1 MSTSISPSMHPAE
14 QAKTAVRAFIVDD
27 EEPGR
32 TNLRLALA
40 AYPNWEVVGEY
51 NSAASVR
58 SALSS
63 TAADVVFLD
72 IQMPGESGLSLAA
85 SLCGMQAPPL
95 VIFVTAYSNYAVNA
109 FDLHALD
116 YLTKPWHSKRF
127 GQAVERAE
135 SLLAQRQREHYH
147 QAMLNCLNDT
157 GADYLD
163 ALSVRSVGLVERIQ
177 LAQVQWISAAG
188 NYVELHIHGRCLL
201 HRVTLSNIEAR
212 LNPRDFLRVH
222 RTAIVRRAECAVLST
237 IGGARY
243 QIQLRC
249 GAIAP
254 VSERYVDAVRQC
266 IDGNA

>member
-1 MSTSISPSMHPAE
+1 MSTSTSLNMRPVERAR
-14 QAKTAVRAFIVDD
+14 TAVRALIADD

-40 AYPNWEVVGEY
+40 AYPHWQVVSECS
-51 NSAASVR
+51 SAAGVR
-58 SALSS
+58 SALASIP
-63 TAADVVFLD
+63 ADVVFLD

-85 SLCGMQAPPL
+85 SLCAMQKPPL
-95 VIFVTAYSNYAVNA
+95 VIFVTAYSSYAVDA

-135 SLLAQRQREHYH
+135 SLLALRQGEHYRE
-147 QAMLNCLNDT
+147 AMLNCLNDT

-163 ALSVRSVGLVERIQ
+163 ALTVRSVGLVERIP

-188 NYVELHIHGRCLL
+188 NYIELHLHARCLL
-201 HRVTLSNIEAR
+201 HRVTIGKIEAR
-212 LNPRDFLRVH
+212 LNPLDFLRVH
-222 RTAIVRRAECAVLST
+222 RTAIVRRAECTALHT
-237 IGGARY
+237 LGDGRY

-249 GAIAP
+249 GAVAP

-266 IDGNA
+266 IEGNA